1 MRHDRTSVLLAA
13 CVITF
18 TSATILIE
26 QSAWPQLALATDA
39 VDDDGQRPTIAP
51 ALAPVTASVVNIS
64 VTSSRP
70 VAQNP
75 LFNDPFFRRFF
86 ELPEEPAQRVPQQ
99 SAGSGVIVDAG
110 RGYVLTNHHVIE
122 NAEEILVTLTDRRR
136 FDAELIGS
144 DPGTD
149 VAVLQIE
156 ADGLTAIKLADS
168 DTLKVGD
175 LVVAIGNPFGVGQT
189 VTSGIVSALGRTG
202 LNIEDYESF
211 IQTDASINPG
221 NSGGALID
229 LEGALVGIN
238 TAILSASGGN
248 IGIGFAVPVNIAR
261 AVMNQVLEYG
271 EVRRGR
277 LGVFIQSVTPDLA
290 EALGLDV
297 QEGAVVT
304 QVEPGSS
311 AAKAGLEVGD
321 VVVEFNGDP
330 VNSGADL
337 RTKVGLA
344 AVGTTVTLGVVRD
357 GGRRELRAVVEE
369 GAGSSGGSEAIERL
383 QGVELRNLAPGDPGY
398 GSVRGVL
405 VAAVAAGSRGARS
418 GLQPGDVVT
427 AVNRRPVDSV
437 ADLRAALEAA
447 PDAVALSVARG
458 DQRLFI
464 VVR

>member
-1 MRHDRTSVLLAA
+1 MTFGGAA
-13 CVITF
+13 
-18 TSATILIE
+18 ILME
-26 QSAWPQLALATDA
+26 GPAWPQLALATDA

-51 ALAPVTASVVNIS
+51 ALEAVTAGVVNIS

-86 ELPEEPAQRVPQQ
+86 ELPEGPAERVPQQ
-99 SAGSGVIVDAG
+99 SAGSGVIVDAN

-122 NAEEILVTLTDRRR
+122 NAQEIVVTLTDRRR
-136 FDAELIGS
+136 FDAKLVGS

-149 VAVLQIE
+149 VALLQIE
-156 ADGLTAIKLADS
+156 ADGLTAIKMADS
-168 DTLKVGD
+168 DTLRVGD
-175 LVVAIGNPFGVGQT
+175 LVAAIGNPFGVGQT

-261 AVMNQVLEYG
+261 SVMNQLLEYG
-271 EVRRGR
+271 EIRRGR
-277 LGVFIQSVTPDLA
+277 LGVYIQSVTPELA
-290 EALGLDV
+290 EALGLGV

-304 QVEPGSS
+304 QVEPDSP
-311 AAKAGLEVGD
+311 AARAGLEVGD
-321 VVVEFNGDP
+321 VVVELDGDP
-330 VNSGADL
+330 VVSGADL
-337 RTKVGLA
+337 RTRVALA
-344 AVGTTVTLGVVRD
+344 PVGTTVTLGVMRD
-357 GGRRELRAVVEE
+357 GRRREARAVVEE
-369 GAGSSGGSEAIERL
+369 GPTSARGSEAIERL
-383 QGVELRNLAPGDPGY
+383 QGVELRDLAPGDPGY

-405 VAAVAAGSRGARS
+405 VAAVAPGSRAARS
-418 GLQPGDVVT
+418 GLQPGDIVT
-427 AVNRRPVDSV
+427 AVNRTPVSSITE
-437 ADLRAALEAA
+437 LSAALAAA
-447 PDAVALSVARG
+447 PDAVALSIARG
-458 DQRLFI
+458 EQRLFI